1 MDIENLIAVGLNEQ
15 QASAYALL
23 LEIGETSP
31 PVAAKKLGLS
41 RTNTY
46 KVLDRLVELGLA
58 AKSDK
63 NKKLVYSPTNPMSL
77 ANLVAE
83 ERNAAAKRE
92 EAVNVVMSKLLEKYH
107 EHTEQPSVTVVSG
120 RVKVADAYRAQI
132 NQLEPIYFIRSRAD
146 IPVMGFDS
154 MHEIRVT
161 PARHGVKRYGINPDL
176 ASGTTA
182 TDGHKRSNME
192 RTWVR
197 QEDYDAPVEWS
208 VSGSSLLIV
217 FFGTEPHAITI
228 TNPIIADAFKQIWHL
243 LNNCLQSMPY
253 YKDLPR

>member
-23 LEIGETSP
+23 LEKGETSP
-31 PVAAKKLGLS
+31 PIAAKKLGLT

-58 AKSDK
+58 TKSDK
-63 NKKLVYSPTNPMSL
+63 SKKLVYSPTNPMSL

-92 EAVNVVMSKLLEKYH
+92 EAVNTVLGSLLAKYH
-107 EHTEQPSVTVVSG
+107 EHTEQPSVNVVSG

-146 IPVMGFDS
+146 IPVMGFDT
-154 MHEIRVT
+154 MHEIRTT
-161 PARHGVKRYGINPDL
+161 PARHGVQRFGINPDL
-176 ASGTTA
+176 ASGTTT

-197 QEDYDAPVEWS
+197 QEDYDAPAEWS

-228 TNPIIADAFKQIWHL
+228 TNPIIADAFRQIWHL
-243 LNNCLQSMPY
+243 LNNCLHSMPY